1 MPKPISNGLSGW
13 KLWNHDLLRN
23 IEQREREKHMDKTPE
38 HTLQR
43 TLAEEALPRIR
54 VLGLTKV
61 YRRGG
66 EPVQALA
73 GIGLEIAPGAFVAI
87 MGQSGSGK
95 TTLLNM
101 LTGVDRP
108 TAGEIWLDGQ
118 RLDTQSEA
126 KLAILRRRRIGLI
139 FQAFNLLNNMSAMEN
154 VMLPALLAGRSASEA
169 RTLAIM
175 LLDEL
180 GLSKRLQKLPGQL
193 SGGEQQRVAIARALV
208 NEPVVLCADEPTG
221 NVDAH
226 TGQEILHLLKRLH
239 AQGQTIILVTHDA
252 QIASQAER
260 IIIMRDGCIIDEAN
274 GQGKLPA
281 PPALLADMSGL
292 DIG

>member
-1 MPKPISNGLSGW
+1 L
-13 KLWNHDLLRN
+13 NHDLSSA
-23 IEQREREKHMDKTPE
+23 IEQREREKYMDKTPE
-38 HTLQR
+38 RTLQS
-43 TLAEEALPRIR
+43 TLAEKALPRIR
-54 VLGLTKV
+54 VRDLTRV
-61 YRRGG
+61 YQRGG
-66 EPVQALA
+66 EPVHALA
-73 GIGLEIAPGAFVAI
+73 GIDLEIAPGAFVAV

-118 RLDTQSEA
+118 RLDTMSEA
-126 KLAILRRRRIGLI
+126 QLAILRRRRIGLI
-139 FQAFNLLNNMSAMEN
+139 FQAFNLLNNMSALEN

-169 RTLAIM
+169 RKLASA

-180 GLSKRLQKLPGQL
+180 GLGKRLRMLPGQL

-208 NEPVVLCADEPTG
+208 NEPAVLCADEPTG
-221 NVDAH
+221 NLDAH

-252 QIASQAER
+252 QVASQAER
-260 IIIMRDGCIIDEAN
+260 IIIMRDGRIIDDMN
-274 GQGKLPA
+274 GQGSLPVS
-281 PPALLADMSGL
+281 PTLLADMSGL
-292 DIG
+292 EMG